1 MSNNL
6 LKIGLFNLK
15 VDVEYLKL
23 KLKKKTNVNKS

>member
-23 KLKKKTNVNKS
+23 KLKKKANVNKS